1 MIPKK
6 VVTQEEIEREEAL
19 QVARIEYQRSL
30 KLHND
35 MARLRDAS
43 NLISPTPPVT
53 AVVSAASRLHS
64 NIVSEDQED
73 ASKAVKPRRA
83 PGVDLYGP
91 KPPPKTVTVVPAQ
104 GTLPVVLEPF
114 LLSTPVTL

>member
-53 AVVSAASRLHS
+53 AVVSTASRLH
-64 NIVSEDQED
+64 NNT
-73 ASKAVKPRRA
+73 PA
-83 PGVDLYGP
+83 PLGRTSSSISR
-91 KPPPKTVTVVPAQ
+91 PPKIQPL
-104 GTLPVVLEPF
+104 G
-114 LLSTPVTL
+114 